1 MVTGASAGPIEKSSA
16 LTGGKSEFAS
26 GAAVGWA
33 VMTEHMAAGEG
44 VLTMIGLAVIA
55 DVGVDDG
62 VSVLEAQA
70 ARK

>member
-1 MVTGASAGPIEKSSA
+1 
-16 LTGGKSEFAS
+16 
-26 GAAVGWA
+26 
-33 VMTEHMAAGEG
+33 MAAGEG